1 MMTSAPDDDKCD
13 HEAAVSDVICVSVP
27 HVQDDPR
34 DESILATVAPS
45 VGLLSTFQ
53 SLQFCV
59 PVLKYKPS
67 MTIVPSGVKNV
78 SWLIL
83 PKLPPFFFFPP
94 IP

>member
-1 MMTSAPDDDKCD
+1 MFMMTSAPDDDKCD

-27 HVQDDPR
+27 HVQDGPR

-59 PVLKYKPS
+59 PTYPITGKNYNRKS
-67 MTIVPSGVKNV
+67 HRTINKTITYIYAEDRF
-78 SWLIL
+78 LT
-83 PKLPPFFFFPP
+83 
-94 IP
+94 

>member
-1 MMTSAPDDDKCD
+1 MQPSNKALWLAVASHVTNFNQSASFQHSMFMMTSAPDDDKCD

-27 HVQDDPR
+27 HVQDGPR

-59 PVLKYKPS
+59 PTY
-67 MTIVPSGVKNV
+67 
-78 SWLIL
+78 L
-83 PKLPPFFFFPP
+83 PT
-94 IP
+94 